1 MNGDRARD
9 IKNRGAA
16 RHSTTRPTSDRR
28 RRRVDHEGAFLATAV
43 TLRRR
48 TRAARRE
55 TTTKTRAR
63 KPTPRAPE
71 RATDDGR
78 PTRRRRTARTGSHVH
93 KETVRG
99 VSHRATPRTPVRRVH
114 EDAQTQAATGR
125 AHRARHWARTRTRE
139 RGGDDV
145 RGERGGDGGEDVL
158 RERASGGGDRD
169 ARISAHGE
177 SQTTR
182 GVAVSVAQNRAV
194 LTGEKREAISL

>member
-1 MNGDRARD
+1 M
-9 IKNRGAA
+9 K
-16 RHSTTRPTSDRR
+16 
-28 RRRVDHEGAFLATAV
+28 VFLATAV
-43 TLRRR
+43 TPRRR

-99 VSHRATPRTPVRRVH
+99 VSHRDAEDACCRVH

-125 AHRARHWARTRTRE
+125 AHRAPHWARTRTRE

-169 ARISAHGE
+169 ARISAHGDHRQHAATLRCPE
-177 SQTTR
+177 SRSLTR
-182 GVAVSVAQNRAV
+182 EERGYFFVTSVPIHRTNV
-194 LTGEKREAISL
+194 HTIYN